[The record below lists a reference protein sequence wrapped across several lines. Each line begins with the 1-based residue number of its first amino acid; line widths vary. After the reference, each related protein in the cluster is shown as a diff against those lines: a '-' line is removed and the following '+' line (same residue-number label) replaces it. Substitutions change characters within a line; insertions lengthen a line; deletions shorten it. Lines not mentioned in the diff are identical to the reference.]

1 MATRSFPALGPS
13 LAVYDPADHCP
24 ATRRLR
30 STRLAA
36 PVAGV
41 LFDMGGVLYDD
52 TVWRR
57 WLLRLLSQLGLH
69 THYRSFFRVWD
80 REYLVRVQRGESS
93 FAEVFR
99 NFLLAVGLRQAQI
112 DEVEAACQARRR
124 DLESQIRAL
133 PGVKSTLSRLRQAG
147 LVLAALTDS
156 EQTAE
161 ILGQRLERIGLGGLF
176 TVIVSSFDL
185 KHAKPDPFCYQTA
198 LQGLQLSAA
207 EVAFVGHDA
216 EELRGATAVGM
227 PTVAVNF
234 DRDAQA
240 DAFVARFE
248 QLVEILEVRR
258 PYAAAG

>member
-1 MATRSFPALGPS
+1 MATHCFPALGPS
-13 LAVYDPADHCP
+13 LAVYDPGDRCG
-24 ATRRLR
+24 ATRCLR

-36 PVAGV
+36 PVAGA

-93 FAEVFR
+93 FVEVFR

-124 DLESQIRAL
+124 DQESQIRAL

-147 LVLAALTDS
+147 MVLAALTNS
-156 EQTAE
+156 EYAAE
-161 ILGQRLERIGLGGLF
+161 ILAQRLERIGLGSLF
-176 TVIVSSFDL
+176 TVVVSSFDL
-185 KHAKPDPFCYQTA
+185 SRTKPDPLCYQTV
-198 LQGLQLSAA
+198 LRGMRMAA
-207 EVAFVGHDA
+207 ADVAFVGHDT
-216 EELRGATAVGM
+216 EELLGATAVGM

-234 DRDAQA
+234 DHDAQA

-248 QLVEILEVRR
+248 QLLEVLEVRR